1 MTQRWQW
8 IILAVLAGFIV
19 MRFWG
24 GKTPSQDKSADHPPT
39 GVQTQTETANVPIAS
54 KRELVP
60 EDPAKYGMV
69 VIAPGAEPKNQEE
82 WDQFMQKAIVE
93 QKILETPEAQKM
105 LAETKIPEEQ
115 YHQTITKVDAEIV
128 KFEKMA
134 GEHPFDSE
142 TKKRLQVLYQLKSLS
157 RLLEKKVTQP

>member
-1 MTQRWQW
+1 MTKRWQW

-24 GKTPSQDKSADHPPT
+24 PKAPLHKEPVNA
-39 GVQTQTETANVPIAS
+39 GVQIQAETVPVPVAP
-54 KRELVP
+54 KRKLVP

-82 WDQFMQKAIVE
+82 WDRFMQKAIVE

-105 LAETKIPEEQ
+105 LAETKMPQEQ
-115 YHQTITKVDAEIV
+115 YRQTMDKVDADIA

-134 GEHPFDSE
+134 GESPFDPD
-142 TKKRLQVLYQLKSLS
+142 TKKRLQVLYQLRSLS
-157 RLLEKKVTQP
+157 KLLEKKVTQP